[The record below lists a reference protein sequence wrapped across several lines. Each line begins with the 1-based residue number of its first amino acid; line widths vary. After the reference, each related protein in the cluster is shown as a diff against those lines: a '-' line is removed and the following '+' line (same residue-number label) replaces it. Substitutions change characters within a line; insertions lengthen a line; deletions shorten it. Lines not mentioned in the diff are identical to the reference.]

1 MDETSPALT
10 PTNND
15 DYILSQNMPS
25 SDSAQSLS
33 RQVSRSGSFFSDD
46 YYDTGLPPPERLTV
60 FDLLENLEI
69 PQRLERLQTSLNAQK
84 EKVRQQRQF
93 LSTAGADA
101 KERVVDRF
109 RRRVPSPEEQFDRYR
124 RRVRDGVD
132 KLGRRWNDQQAV
144 TGREKLAFCAAVLNI
159 FISGYLIG
167 GHAEWFP
174 AWYTAQL
181 LYFMPI
187 RFYTYHRRGYHYFL
201 ADLCYF
207 VNALL
212 LLSIWVFPNSRRL
225 FLSVYCLAFGNNAI
239 AIAMWRNML
248 VFHSLDK
255 ITRLVRD
262 ICLLQFHHLKWG
274 TLETNRF
281 IIVFSFIS
289 CHVLHCIASFTS

>member
-1 MDETSPALT
+1 M
-10 PTNND
+10 ND
-15 DYILSQNMPS
+15 DYSLSQSAS
-25 SDSAQSLS
+25 SNDLSPSLS
-33 RQVSRSGSFFSDD
+33 HQTSHPKSFFSDD
-46 YYDTGLPPPERLTV
+46 YYDGGIPPLERLTV

-69 PQRLERLQTSLNAQK
+69 PQRFERLQTSLNAQK
-84 EKVRQQRQF
+84 EKVRQRRQF
-93 LSTAGADA
+93 LSTASADA
-101 KERVVDRF
+101 KDRVVDGL

-124 RRVRDGVD
+124 KRVRDGVD
-132 KLGRRWNDQQAV
+132 ELGRRWNDQQAV
-144 TGREKLAFCAAVLNI
+144 TKREKLAFCAAVLNI

-207 VNALL
+207 VNGLL
-212 LLSIWVFPNSRRL
+212 LLSIWAFPNSRRL
-225 FLSVYCLAFGNNAI
+225 FLSVYCLAFGNNAV

-255 ITRLVRD
+255 ITRQV
-262 ICLLQFHHLKWG
+262 Q
-274 TLETNRF
+274 
-281 IIVFSFIS
+281 SS
-289 CHVLHCIASFTS
+289 